1 MNVQEYGNYRVV
13 AEMARRARREN
24 DRLREQLG
32 QQTEARREFDRQD
45 QEAFDLVRFNL
56 ARLRGEVKSG
66 C

>member
-1 MNVQEYGNYRVV
+1 MNVQEYGNYRAV
-13 AEMARRARREN
+13 AEMARRASREN

-45 QEAFDLVRFNL
+45 QEASDLVRFNL

>member
-1 MNVQEYGNYRVV
+1 MNVQEYGNYRAV

-45 QEAFDLVRFNL
+45 REAFALVRQNRRRMGGGNG
-56 ARLRGEVKSG
+56 AEV
-66 C
+66 

>member
-1 MNVQEYGNYRVV
+1 MNVQEYVNYRAV

>member
-1 MNVQEYGNYRVV
+1 MNVQEYGNYRAV
-13 AEMARRARREN
+13 AEMARSARREN

>member
-1 MNVQEYGNYRVV
+1 MNVQEYGNYRAV

-32 QQTEARREFDRQD
+32 QQTEASREFDRQD